1 MTELVTYDLSSPEIQ
16 YLCAKD
22 KRLAKVISVIGP
34 ISYAKREAGDAYAFL
49 VHEIIEQML
58 SAKAGNAIY
67 RRLEA
72 LCGNNVCPDAINRL
86 TDEEIRSIGT
96 ANSKVGFI
104 RNLTNVVL
112 SGELCF
118 ECLESLPDRQVMDSL
133 MTVKGIGTWTAKMY
147 LLFVL
152 DRKDILPYEDVAF
165 IQSYQWLY
173 KTPDRNA
180 AAIKKKCKKWSPY
193 SSLAARY
200 LYRAL
205 DTGLT
210 KEEFH
215 LYKQ

>member
-1 MTELVTYDLSSPEIQ
+1 MQESVKYNISSPEIQ

-22 KRLAKVISVIGP
+22 KRLAKVINTIGP
-34 ISYAKREAGDAYAFL
+34 ISYIKRDARDSYSFL

-58 SAKAGNAIY
+58 SKKAGDAIY

-72 LCGNNVCPDAINRL
+72 LCDNDVCPDMIKRL
-86 TDEEIRSIGT
+86 SDEELHGIGT
-96 ANSKVGFI
+96 SYSKVRYI
-104 RNLTNVVL
+104 RNLTHAVS

-118 ECLESLPDRQVMDSL
+118 ELFESFPDQKVMDSL
-133 MTVKGIGTWTAKMY
+133 MEIKGIGTWTAKMY
-147 LLFVL
+147 LIFIL
-152 DRKDILPYEDVAF
+152 DRKNVLPLEDAAF

-173 KTPDRNA
+173 KTQDINA
-180 AAIKKKCKKWSPY
+180 AAIKKKCKKWAPY
-193 SSLAARY
+193 SSLASRY

-215 LYKQ
+215 LYKS

>member
-1 MTELVTYDLSSPEIQ
+1 MQESVTFDLNSPEIQ
-16 YLCAKD
+16 HLCGKD
-22 KRLAKVISVIGP
+22 KRLAKVINSIGP
-34 ISYAKREAGDAYAFL
+34 ITYAKRDTGDAYAFL

-58 SAKAGNAIY
+58 SIKAGNAIY
-67 RRLEA
+67 SRLLA
-72 LCGNNVCPDAINRL
+72 LCENRVCPDAISQL
-86 TDEEIRSIGT
+86 SDEEILSIGT
-96 ANSKVGFI
+96 AKSKVGYI
-104 RNLTNVVL
+104 RNLTQAVL

-118 ECLESLPDRQVMDSL
+118 EHIESLSDQQVMDSL
-133 MTVKGIGTWTAKMY
+133 MAVKGIGTWTAKMY

-152 DRKDILPYEDVAF
+152 DRKDVLPFEDVAF
-165 IQSYQWLY
+165 IQAYQWLY
-173 KTPDRNA
+173 KTQDRDT
-180 AAIKKKCKKWSPY
+180 AAIKKKCKKWKPY